1 MCYNQVTWTGYL
13 SMLGQTPS
21 LDKYEVQHIYMDVLS
36 CVRCLIPVNALYLD
50 LVKMSNKILK
60 MFFFL
65 DIDL

>member
-21 LDKYEVQHIYMDVLS
+21 LDKHEVQHIYMGVLS

-50 LVKMSNKILK
+50 LVKMSIQ
-60 MFFFL
+60 
-65 DIDL
+65 